1 MGTFAGLAD
10 LDDVAPV
17 GFQDALYDAQA
28 QAQAARAGGEKGGED
43 ARLEVGGDAGAG
55 VLELDLE
62 VDAAPPKLG

>member
-1 MGTFAGLAD
+1 MGAFAGSAD
-10 LDDVAPV
+10 LDDVASMRLQNPL
-17 GFQDALYDAQA
+17 DDTQA
-28 QAQAARAGGEKGGED
+28 QAQAARAGGEEGGED